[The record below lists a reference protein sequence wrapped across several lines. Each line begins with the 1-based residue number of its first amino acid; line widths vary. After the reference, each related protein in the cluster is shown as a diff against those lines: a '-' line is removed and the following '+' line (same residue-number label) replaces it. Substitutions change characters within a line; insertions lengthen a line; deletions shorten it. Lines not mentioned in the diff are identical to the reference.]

1 MCEASDWKMVTP
13 DVENLDLYNIV
24 IYFIHWLLIINE
36 YNLAV
41 LALHILA

>member
-13 DVENLDLYNIV
+13 DVKNLDLYNVV